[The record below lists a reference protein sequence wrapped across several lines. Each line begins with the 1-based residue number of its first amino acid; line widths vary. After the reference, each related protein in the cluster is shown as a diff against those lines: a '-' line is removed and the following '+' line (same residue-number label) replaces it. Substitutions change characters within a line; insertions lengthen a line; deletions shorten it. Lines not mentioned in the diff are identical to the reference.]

1 VVIIADITA
10 DQIEAIARLHHHA
23 GATVRVSNQG
33 RGVSTVTAQYPNPP
47 VGLRDAGAASEAQT
61 VAQAAL
67 ASGAS
72 ITGPV
77 ANTISEH
84 ELANKAAAAER
95 DGGWP
100 TMSKMAIAL
109 IKSFERCMMADGA
122 GCFVPYRCPGGILT
136 IGWGHTNSYGRRF
149 DDLSVWSQRECD
161 EAFVD
166 DMNYFCIV
174 VRGLVRVNLNQNQF
188 DALVS
193 FAYNCG
199 AKALA
204 QSALLKKLN
213 DEGYAAAAAEFPRW
227 NKCGGLTLQ
236 ALTRRRAA
244 EMELFMSAP
253 CVSFTQGGQMSRAV
267 TAS

>member
-1 VVIIADITA
+1 
-10 DQIEAIARLHHHA
+10 
-23 GATVRVSNQG
+23 
-33 RGVSTVTAQYPNPP
+33 
-47 VGLRDAGAASEAQT
+47 
-61 VAQAAL
+61 
-67 ASGAS
+67 
-72 ITGPV
+72 
-77 ANTISEH
+77 
-84 ELANKAAAAER
+84 
-95 DGGWP
+95 
-100 TMSKMAIAL
+100 
-109 IKSFERCMMADGA
+109 
-122 GCFVPYRCPGGILT
+122 
-136 IGWGHTNSYGRRF
+136 
-149 DDLSVWSQRECD
+149 LSAWSQQECD
-161 EAFVD
+161 DAFAE

-174 VRGLVRVNLNQNQF
+174 VRGLVRVSLNQNQF

-213 DEGYAAAAAEFPRW
+213 DEGYAAAAAEFLKW

-253 CVSFTQGGQMSRAV
+253 FISFTQGGHMSRAV